1 MLKSNH
7 ISIDSITPR
16 SSAARKQLN
25 EEAYFDLR
33 SAAADGR
40 ECECTE
46 TGTAP
51 QLAGVLG
58 KLVPVAGILRT
69 SDQPNSWETQ
79 AIFWAMYCCLQS
91 TASHR
96 RESAFWV
103 HCRLCSQPPSLSPA
117 SSHRHFRQVMEHIW
131 VIFTPLSSHYLEK
144 LTFFT
149 FFVRGEEVVI
159 ELREYKFF
167 GCNLNWNCQKCF
179 RFWQR
184 IPGQGLRRGHFLKL
198 ITLFNQHNKY

>member
-40 ECECTE
+40 LCECTE

-58 KLVPVAGILRT
+58 KLVPVAGILQT

-117 SSHRHFRQVMEHIW
+117 ASSHRHFRQVMEQGAYLGYFYPSQLSLFGEIDFLHI
-131 VIFTPLSSHYLEK
+131 ICS
-144 LTFFT
+144 
-149 FFVRGEEVVI
+149 
-159 ELREYKFF
+159 
-167 GCNLNWNCQKCF
+167 
-179 RFWQR
+179 
-184 IPGQGLRRGHFLKL
+184 RRGSRDWVERV
-198 ITLFNQHNKY
+198 